1 MKVFAGENH
10 ALFLTDNG
18 DLYRVEQSA
27 PYLLAQGVKSA
38 AAGSA
43 ADIFMT
49 QSGKVMKAFSKTRIK
64 ELAVPDQFMPQ
75 QVYAAGNQNYYL
87 LFDQDGLA
95 LEFGAEKAVA
105 WEEKCVLPEV
115 YGEETLQ
122 QVRKCSKVFMTGRVY
137 YEYVDRVVNNEREL
151 VKELEETFVQEYGPG
166 NIKIEMDRVSCEYIS
181 GHGPEAEKELAV
193 GESQMIRFTT
203 SKITYS
209 PRVLVKNVQANPT
222 LGKADF
228 YDRYY
233 QGSCPVKKDQEIP
246 EWIAALQGVK
256 KVILPSVENYGYVVL
271 LENGELRMYVGE
283 DQFWKVI
290 GDVQDVSDYPGTMIV
305 ALESNEILYGTWKS
319 VAEETAKR
327 FCLTQEKFSQEDIPE
342 PEGRWIVPDRRDLE
356 MEPDI
361 LSPGGMWLRKYAG
374 TADYIILPKGI
385 TRIGK
390 EAFADSELKEIKIN
404 KECVEI
410 EEKAFYNCSSLQSVE
425 MEQTCIQTIRF
436 MAFCNCTALKSVR
449 FPKNCRELD
458 MDVFRGC
465 SALEDIKLNIGLK
478 EIAIGT
484 FAYCR
489 SLGEVEIPLMC
500 QAIRKDAFQEC
511 TSLQRVICH
520 EGLKKVEYH
529 AFVDASE
536 LTEVVLPPTCAEV
549 NVLAFEGCTKV
560 RIIK

>member
-1 MKVFAGENH
+1 
-10 ALFLTDNG
+10 
-18 DLYRVEQSA
+18 
-27 PYLLAQGVKSA
+27 
-38 AAGSA
+38 
-43 ADIFMT
+43 
-49 QSGKVMKAFSKTRIK
+49 
-64 ELAVPDQFMPQ
+64 
-75 QVYAAGNQNYYL
+75 
-87 LFDQDGLA
+87 
-95 LEFGAEKAVA
+95 
-105 WEEKCVLPEV
+105 
-115 YGEETLQ
+115 
-122 QVRKCSKVFMTGRVY
+122 
-137 YEYVDRVVNNEREL
+137 
-151 VKELEETFVQEYGPG
+151 
-166 NIKIEMDRVSCEYIS
+166 
-181 GHGPEAEKELAV
+181 
-193 GESQMIRFTT
+193 
-203 SKITYS
+203 
-209 PRVLVKNVQANPT
+209 
-222 LGKADF
+222 
-228 YDRYY
+228 
-233 QGSCPVKKDQEIP
+233 
-246 EWIAALQGVK
+246 
-256 KVILPSVENYGYVVL
+256 
-271 LENGELRMYVGE
+271 
-283 DQFWKVI
+283 
-290 GDVQDVSDYPGTMIV
+290 MIV

-342 PEGRWIVPDRRDLE
+342 PEGRGIVPDRRDLE